1 MLNPEVLKCYE
12 DLTTLDTY
20 VQQGKTMENKF
31 YICENINMFGYMG
44 AGGIN
49 NQTGPILVLVYP
61 LFNSNLHVKYR
72 SNLIRIC

>member
-44 AGGIN
+44 AGGD
-49 NQTGPILVLVYP
+49 Q
-61 LFNSNLHVKYR
+61 
-72 SNLIRIC
+72 